1 MITCGIFKKY
11 IMYLVPVPSFH
22 SLWAGSIENQANCE
36 ILAAV
41 KANNST
47 VIFFFFCIPSAI
59 AASNPAT
66 LLLSIALNFKL
77 I

>member
-11 IMYLVPVPSFH
+11 IMYLVPVPSFN
-22 SLWAGSIENQANCE
+22 SLWAGSIWNQANCE

-47 VIFFFFCIPSAI
+47 VIFFFCIPSAI